1 MHRQLAQGE
10 EAAVAAEAEG
20 GALFRR
26 EFDQFWGPRMEDAF
40 RFALLTLYEANEA
53 LCRDDP
59 VAGRDRQHTVLQ
71 VPTVLGSP
79 GFRRRLLPLLRD
91 PLIGAWWRTYFDR
104 LDRKFALE
112 IINPVQTKV
121 SRFAASAT
129 ARAVPNGGG
138 SPPVDATITA
148 LFSRLLNIGLTV
160 AVSVS
165 AFFLMWGAF
174 VYMSAGGSPRQM
186 ESGKSA
192 MLNALV
198 GLGIALSA
206 RVIAGLIQQALAA
219 AA

>member
-1 MHRQLAQGE
+1 M
-10 EAAVAAEAEG
+10 
-20 GALFRR
+20 
-26 EFDQFWGPRMEDAF
+26 
-40 RFALLTLYEANEA
+40 
-53 LCRDDP
+53 
-59 VAGRDRQHTVLQ
+59 
-71 VPTVLGSP
+71 
-79 GFRRRLLPLLRD
+79 
-91 PLIGAWWRTYFDR
+91 
-104 LDRKFALE
+104 
-112 IINPVQTKV
+112 
-121 SRFAASAT
+121 
-129 ARAVPNGGG
+129 
-138 SPPVDATITA
+138 DATITA